1 MRVNTSLLF
10 ELARVLVRF
19 DQVARFIVN
28 ANHGIVRAAE
38 KLRVADSKLDGMP

>member
-1 MRVNTSLLF
+1 MAAFCFKCSLLY

-28 ANHGIVRAAE
+28 ANDGIMYRLKNFAYQ
-38 KLRVADSKLDGMP
+38 SHC